1 MGRCDIRLPTFHQN
15 LYDFMTQLAKWVW
28 LSILI
33 IFFVGKNIVWF
44 LLADIVVFLLVL
56 IFKPKWLDKM

>member
-1 MGRCDIRLPTFHQN
+1 
-15 LYDFMTQLAKWVW
+15 MTQLAKWVW
-28 LSILI
+28 LAILI